1 MKLQDKCNPYNIS
14 EGQTCQMYST
24 ELQELQ
30 LNYPYFWFY
39 HVFNKVYML
48 SLPKYQVTG
57 TCSGHAKLLLVQ
69 NWSKSTNYLIHNIF
83 MNCVTSL
90 IAHELAGQIYLGFIQ
105 IGAERIEFQTI
116 LRKLTKTRKF
126 CSHLRF
132 RH

>member
-14 EGQTCQMYST
+14 EGQTCQLYST

-30 LNYPYFWFY
+30 LNYPYFWLY
-39 HVFNKVYML
+39 HVFNKAYIL

-57 TCSGHAKLLLVQ
+57 TCSGHAKLLLARK
-69 NWSKSTNYLIHNIF
+69 WSKSTNSLIHNIF
-83 MNCVTSL
+83 LNRVTSL
-90 IAHELAGQIYLGFIQ
+90 IAHELARQIYLGFIQ
-105 IGAERIEFQTI
+105 IGAELIELQTT

-126 CSHLRF
+126 CSRLRF